1 MNRMVFSPR
10 LKILHI
16 LSQRPDATG
25 SGFFLQNMLRQ
36 SAARGHNNYLVCGVP
51 AGDIPVLN
59 CIDEDRCSF
68 VLFDSPDLHFPI
80 PGMSDVMPYRSS
92 IFSKLTEKELQAY
105 DLGGGFFYSDGSL
118 SQCPQGVTSVAMKM
132 TGRFPE

>member
-1 MNRMVFSPR
+1 MVYSPH

-51 AGDIPVLN
+51 AGDIPVLD
-59 CIDEDRCSF
+59 CIDKDRCNF
-68 VLFDSPDLHFPI
+68 VFFDSPDLHFPI

-92 IFSKLTEKELQAY
+92 VFSELTEKELLAY
-105 DLGGGFFYSDGSL
+105 ENAFVDKFGMLPMNFRRISSIATIFGW
-118 SQCPQGVTSVAMKM
+118 
-132 TGRFPE
+132 